1 MLNTSCANSL
11 TRLSDQEPQTQPTR
25 NSTLSLDLLPFL
37 TAGNSGVEFLR
48 AAFKQAQMAKPA
60 ARSFVHAG
68 TTGTALGQLTVI
80 AVRLMVFSGWQPPS
94 TM

>member
-1 MLNTSCANSL
+1 MC
-11 TRLSDQEPQTQPTR
+11 

-37 TAGNSGVEFLR
+37 TAGNSGEEFLL

-60 ARSFVHAG
+60 ACSFVLVG
-68 TTGTALGQLTVI
+68 TTAAALGQLTVI
-80 AVRLMVFSGWQPPS
+80 AVWLLVFSGWQPPS